1 MSNPPPPSSGS
12 LSSASMG
19 NLASTPVAAANASTN
34 SAGSMLLANNN
45 HGSNPTTVAAAVAAA
60 AVAAKMNGNAI
71 HQQHR
76 LSAATPVPSSPS
88 LITCHPNGIGGGS
101 TVLLSGG
108 CSGASSNNQ
117 SAVYQSHSPLSQLS
131 AAKAIAAAVA
141 AAAATVA
148 QQQQTHYRQQQL
160 HPLSTSLTAT
170 SPQLALPSK
179 SSSIYIKNK
188 SIPIGDDNHS
198 SGSMRT
204 LTGSSQ
210 KQSSVTSN
218 TPNVALGT
226 GTGTSVSSGT
236 IPSILGSFTG
246 GECNDTVRTLVA
258 TVGATSMIAT
268 LASPVPSKML
278 LTTSSSGSH
287 SNISIGSTVNHVHR
301 FITGGLSPSSSSSTA
316 TGVGTFTPSS
326 SSSSSTAVN
335 PMDSH
340 TQSNAFNISNKSG
353 SQNVEL
359 SSTSPEVGASNN
371 IAKGEPYEAQ
381 KDLSSALDV
390 NALYNEGAM
399 VQGGSASEEYVENSI
414 SCSINNIHRK
424 CNTLK
429 HKVTDKD
436 DDGGDEPATKR
447 RVPGGVCEANDYSN
461 ANMTETGELMSE
473 ANGNESGGIDGKDAA
488 IIRTFAA
495 NGIAAGGQSP
505 RSTTPLERCKIPL

>member
-19 NLASTPVAAANASTN
+19 NLASTSVAAANASTN
-34 SAGSMLLANNN
+34 SAGSILLTNNN

-76 LSAATPVPSSPS
+76 LSAATTVQSSSS
-88 LITCHPNGIGGGS
+88 LLTCHPNGIGGGS
-101 TVLLSGG
+101 TVLLSSGG
-108 CSGASSNNQ
+108 GGTSSNNQ
-117 SAVYQSHSPLSQLS
+117 SAVYQSHPPLSQLS

-148 QQQQTHYRQQQL
+148 QQQQHHYRQQQL
-160 HPLSTSLTAT
+160 HPLSTSVTTA

-188 SIPIGDDNHS
+188 SIPIGDGNHS

-218 TPNVALGT
+218 TPNVALGS
-226 GTGTSVSSGT
+226 GTGTSVSSST
-236 IPSILGSFTG
+236 IPSILGPFSG
-246 GECNDTVRTLVA
+246 GGCNDTVRTLVA

-268 LASPVPSKML
+268 LASPVPSTML

-287 SNISIGSTVNHVHR
+287 SNISIGSTVNHAHR
-301 FITGGLSPSSSSSTA
+301 FITGGLSPSSSSSSA
-316 TGVGTFTPSS
+316 TGVGTFTSS
-326 SSSSSTAVN
+326 SLSTVVN

-340 TQSNAFNISNKSG
+340 TQSNASNISSKSG
-353 SQNVEL
+353 CQNVEL

-371 IAKGEPYEAQ
+371 IATGESNEAQ
-381 KDLSSALDV
+381 KVLSSTLDV
-390 NALYNEGAM
+390 DALYNEGVM
-399 VQGGSASEEYVENSI
+399 VRGGSVSEEYVENII
-414 SCSINNIHRK
+414 SCSSNNIHRK
-424 CNTLK
+424 CNPLK
-429 HKVTDKD
+429 HKMNGSD
-436 DDGGDEPATKR
+436 DDDGDEPATKR
-447 RVPGGVCEANDYSN
+447 RVPAGVCEANNYSS
-461 ANMTETGELMSE
+461 ANMTETGEHVSV
-473 ANGNESGGIDGKDAA
+473 AIGNESGGIDENDAA
-488 IIRTFAA
+488 ITRTFAA
-495 NGIAAGGQSP
+495 NGITAGGQSP
-505 RSTTPLERCKIPL
+505 RSTSPLERCKISL